1 MEFYGR
7 KEETRKLERLLKKQ
21 GEKMCLIY
29 GRRRVGK
36 SELVKHVIRTSGE
49 KYIYYE
55 CKQTT
60 EMNNTNSLAVL
71 IGEYYGFPKPSFSG
85 IEEELE
91 YLFKASCREKMIL
104 VLDEYPYLREAVTG
118 MDSILQS
125 LIDRYRDDAQMKLI
139 LCGSWIDVMKSL
151 LERENPLYGRS
162 DLSIDLKPMNYL
174 DSSLFYQS
182 FSDNDKVRLYSVFG
196 GIPYFNKMIDPDM
209 SVRENI
215 IDLIASPDAQLINEV
230 PAYLHSEIAKI
241 TNANEVFEV
250 LAQGYSK
257 YSDILSQS
265 HVSSAPAMVDTLDKL
280 IGMEIVKKE
289 APINDENN
297 KKKTGYFITDRLS
310 DFYYRYIFRYLSQ
323 LNVMNPDDFH
333 DRFIDEDFESQLV
346 PQVFEDICR
355 QYLILQN
362 KAGKMDVPFEKIGK
376 YWYDDP
382 VNHKNGEFD
391 VVTMDSKGYVF
402 YEVKFRKKAVTR
414 EMIDEEIKQ
423 VNQCGLS
430 CRKYGF
436 FSRTGFDAEPR
447 ENEVFIPLEK
457 LYER

>member
-7 KEETRKLERLLKKQ
+7 KDEIRRLERLLKKQ
-21 GEKMCLIY
+21 GEQMCLIY

-36 SELVKHVIRTSGE
+36 SELIKHVIRSSEE

-60 EMNNTNSLAVL
+60 QMNNTNSLAVL

-91 YLFKASCREKMIL
+91 YLFRESCKEKMIL
-104 VLDEYPYLREAVTG
+104 VLDEYPYLRESVTG

-125 LIDRYRDDAQMKLI
+125 LIDRYRDDAQIKLI

-162 DLSIDLKPMNYL
+162 DLNIDLKPMNYL
-174 DSSLFYQS
+174 DSSLFYPS
-182 FSDNDKVRLYSVFG
+182 FSDSDKVRLYSVFG
-196 GIPYFNKMIDPDM
+196 GIPYFNKMIDPEM

-215 IDLIASPDAQLINEV
+215 IDLVASPDARLINEV
-230 PAYLHSEIAKI
+230 PTYLHSEITKI
-241 TNANEVFEV
+241 TNVNEVLET
-250 LAQGYSK
+250 LAQGYSR
-257 YSDILSQS
+257 YSDILNQS
-265 HVSSAPAMVDTLDKL
+265 HVSSAPTMVDVLDKL
-280 IGMEIVKKE
+280 IRMEIVKKE

-310 DFYYRYIFRYLSQ
+310 YFYYRYIFRYFSQ
-323 LNVMNPDDFH
+323 LNVMNPDDFY

-362 KAGKMDVPFEKIGK
+362 KAGKIDIPFEKIGR

-391 VVTMDSKGYVF
+391 VVTLDQQGYVF

-414 EMIDEEIKQ
+414 EMIDQEIEQ
-423 VNQCGLS
+423 VEQCGLL

-447 ENEVFIPLEK
+447 ENEIFIPLKK
-457 LYER
+457 LYAR